1 MDFRWEPSV
10 RTRHLAVIIALSL
23 VAVGTITSINLSRLV
38 TLRIQDKARSH
49 QALADALFQIA
60 QPEILNSP
68 QADALT
74 LLSGNKSVQTMMT
87 VTTGPEKDFSYVAL
101 ISFEGKL
108 LVKADPEGK
117 LESGAT
123 PEPFEKLSTASA
135 PRPLFIVLFT
145 DREYQMRTSIKLGSQ
160 PFADVIAGISTVELR
175 HALRTPL
182 LLGVILALSVVGF
195 VLLVA
200 VFSSPFVLK
209 PLREVLKSIDQLEAE
224 IAVQGET
231 ADKHAIDPNS
241 MTQRLRVLG
250 RRFAGNRNELEV
262 TRDQLR
268 QVIGSLSE
276 SVVLL
281 DRDQRILLAS
291 PEAERILSGGRG
303 LERGKPLGDS
313 LGPEHPLSEL
323 TSRAFASRESLQEVT
338 SITSNGDEPQKIF
351 SAVQIFEDRGRAVG
365 ALLAL
370 RDFDTLERLE
380 SQLDFANKVTALNRI
395 TAGVAHEVKNPL
407 HAMVLHL
414 ELLNAKLA
422 SGGDPQAHV
431 DVLVN
436 EVNRLNRVVQTFLD
450 FNRPVQLHPHLVDA
464 TTLIKEVLP
473 LGTDGRG
480 QEIEIVE
487 RYTDQPLEV
496 NVDVDLIKQALL
508 NMVINACQAMPE
520 GGKLTATT
528 SRFNENHVQITIA
541 DEGPGIPPELRE
553 KVFNLYF
560 TTKSH
565 GSGIGLAQAFR
576 AIQLH
581 NGRIELDSKAGQG
594 ATFRIILPAA

>member
-1 MDFRWEPSV
+1 MRLCEGGIGIIVKLRVRNNKILPGSAGLRPATSREACESWRVPVMKTRTLRGSWPVRDRRSQASQALATRNRSFYILSGMDFRWEPSV
-10 RTRHLAVIIALSL
+10 RTRHLTVIIALSL
-23 VAVGTITSINLSRLV
+23 ATVAAMTSFNLSRLV
-38 TLRIQDKARSH
+38 TLRVQDKARSH

-60 QPEILNSP
+60 QPEILARPEAN
-68 QADALT
+68 ALS
-74 LLSGNKSVQTMMT
+74 LLSENEAVRRMLSAV
-87 VTTGPEKDFSYVAL
+87 TGPDKDFSYVAL
-101 ISFEGKL
+101 ISADGTL
-108 LVKADPEGK
+108 LAKSDPEDK
-117 LESGAT
+117 LANAAAQQ
-123 PEPFEKLSTASA
+123 PFEKLSSASS
-135 PRPLFIVLFT
+135 PRPLAIVLFT
-145 DREYQMRTSIKLGSQ
+145 NREYQMRTSIKLGSQ
-160 PFADVIAGISTVELR
+160 PFADVIAGISTVDLR
-175 HALRTPL
+175 RALRLPL
-182 LLGVILALSVVGF
+182 LLGGIFALSVVGL

-224 IAVQGET
+224 SAVQGEPD
-231 ADKHAIDPNS
+231 DKTAIDPNS

-281 DRDQRILLAS
+281 DREQRILLAS
-291 PEAERILSGGRG
+291 PEAERMLAGGRG

-313 LGPEHPLSEL
+313 LGAEHPLSEL

-338 SITSNGDEPQKIF
+338 SIYSNGDEPQRIF
-351 SAVQIFEDRGRAVG
+351 SAVQIFEDRGRALG

-380 SQLDFANKVTALNRI
+380 SQLDFANKITALNRI

-450 FNRPVQLHPHLVDA
+450 FNRPVHLHPHLVDA
-464 TTLIKEVLP
+464 TTLIRDVFR
-473 LGTDGRG
+473 LGPTVAVRRSKSLSGTR
-480 QEIEIVE
+480 ISHS
-487 RYTDQPLEV
+487 RSTST
-496 NVDVDLIKQALL
+496 LISS
-508 NMVINACQAMPE
+508 
-520 GGKLTATT
+520 
-528 SRFNENHVQITIA
+528 SRHF
-541 DEGPGIPPELRE
+541 
-553 KVFNLYF
+553 
-560 TTKSH
+560 
-565 GSGIGLAQAFR
+565 
-576 AIQLH
+576 
-581 NGRIELDSKAGQG
+581 
-594 ATFRIILPAA
+594 

>member
-1 MDFRWEPSV
+1 M
-10 RTRHLAVIIALSL
+10 
-23 VAVGTITSINLSRLV
+23 TSFNLSRLV
-38 TLRIQDKARSH
+38 TLRVQDKARSH

-60 QPEILNSP
+60 QPEILARPEAN
-68 QADALT
+68 ALS
-74 LLSGNKSVQTMMT
+74 LLSENEAVRRMLSAV
-87 VTTGPEKDFSYVAL
+87 TGPDKDFSYVAL
-101 ISFEGKL
+101 ISADGTL
-108 LVKADPEGK
+108 LAKSDPEDK
-117 LESGAT
+117 LANAAAQQ
-123 PEPFEKLSTASA
+123 PFEKLASA
-135 PRPLFIVLFT
+135 PWPRPLAIVLFT
-145 DREYQMRTSIKLGSQ
+145 NREYQMRTSIKLGSQ
-160 PFADVIAGISTVELR
+160 PFADVIAGISTVDLR
-175 HALRTPL
+175 RALRLPL
-182 LLGVILALSVVGF
+182 LLGAIFALSVVGL

-200 VFSSPFVLK
+200 IFSSPFVLK

-224 IAVQGET
+224 SAVQGEPD
-231 ADKHAIDPNS
+231 DKTAIDPNS

-281 DRDQRILLAS
+281 DREQRILLAS
-291 PEAERILSGGRG
+291 PEAERMLAGGRG
-303 LERGKPLGDS
+303 LERGKPLGES
-313 LGPEHPLSEL
+313 LGAEHPLSEL

-338 SITSNGDEPQKIF
+338 SIYSNGDEPQRIF
-351 SAVQIFEDRGRAVG
+351 SAVQIFEDRGRALG

-380 SQLDFANKVTALNRI
+380 SQLDFANKITALNRI

-450 FNRPVQLHPHLVDA
+450 FNRPVHLHPHLVDA
-464 TTLIKEVLP
+464 TTLIREVLP

-480 QEIEIVE
+480 QEIEVVE

-496 NVDVDLIKQALL
+496 NVDVDIIKQAIL

-520 GGKLTATT
+520 GGKLMATT
-528 SRFNENHVQITIA
+528 SRVGENQVQITIA

-560 TTKSH
+560 TTKSD

-581 NGRIELDSKAGQG
+581 NGRIELDSKDGQG